1 MGEEGPII
9 DLYPIFNTAEERQE
23 YIKDHAN
30 YFVVTWRQNLGNARL
45 EYGTLKAAKTA
56 ASIVANFY
64 NFPVLIYAVITP
76 FSDVTEPY
84 GYSSWIANIYPH
96 KEA

>member
-1 MGEEGPII
+1 MDETPWGPCSPWPKQIGEEGLIV
-9 DLYPIFNTAEERQE
+9 DLYPIFETAEQRQE

-56 ASIVANFY
+56 ARFEGVTNKAKAIIITF
-64 NFPVLIYAVITP
+64 LIFINYM
-76 FSDVTEPY
+76 
-84 GYSSWIANIYPH
+84 
-96 KEA
+96 K